1 LNVLIVSLGY
11 PSPSNPVNC
20 IFIHEQAK
28 ELVKQLQEVHV
39 ITYGDRCDPSEEV
52 KDGVHIHRIT
62 LMSNMDRLIGLI
74 FSIKVLFKALQICR
88 KAKIDIVHSHFADIA
103 GLAGTVVSKV
113 LMKPFIVTVHGADI
127 SYGAMQNRTL
137 KCFVYTT
144 LKAANKI
151 IVASDYIR
159 RKCSEALG
167 INSQKV
173 TVIPNGV
180 DIAKLKR
187 PKNVSPHAL
196 PFTKSRGEKM
206 ILTVGH
212 LIKRKNH
219 QSVIRALPTV
229 LQNIPNTI
237 YVIVGNGPTSYELK
251 RIVKFVGVS
260 DNVQF
265 VGQVDNEKLR
275 EYYYSCD
282 VFIMPSTQEGFG
294 ITYLEA
300 SACSKPIIGSIT
312 TAAQE
317 VIIDGVT
324 GFLVNPLDDEAISKL
339 LVKIL
344 NDRQLMNKMGAQGR
358 KIVLEKYLWKHNAQK
373 LIQLYQNSS

>member
-1 LNVLIVSLGY
+1 MNVLIISLGY

-20 IFIHEQAK
+20 VFIHEQAK

-39 ITYGDRCDPSEEV
+39 ITYGDRCDPSEEI
-52 KDGVHIHRIT
+52 KDGVHVHRVT
-62 LMSNMDRLIGLI
+62 LMSNMDRLMGFI
-74 FSIKVLFKALQICR
+74 FSIKVFFKALQISR
-88 KAKIDIVHSHFADIA
+88 EAKIDIVHSHFADIA

-113 LMKPFIVTVHGADI
+113 LMKTFIVTVHGADI
-127 SYGAMQNRTL
+127 SYGSMQNRTM

-151 IVASDYIR
+151 VVASDYIR

-167 INSQKV
+167 TNSQKV

-187 PKNVSPHAL
+187 PKNVIPNAL
-196 PFTKSRGEKM
+196 RFTKSKGEKM
-206 ILTVGH
+206 ILTVGN
-212 LIKRKNH
+212 LIERKNH
-219 QSVIRALPTV
+219 QSVIRALPMV
-229 LQNIPNTI
+229 LQNIPNTT
-237 YVIVGNGPTSYELK
+237 YVIVGNGPTLHELK
-251 RIVKFVGVS
+251 RIVKSVGVT

-265 VGQVDNEKLR
+265 VGQVDDEKLR
-275 EYYYSCD
+275 EYYHSCD

-294 ITYLEA
+294 IAYLEA

-339 LVKIL
+339 LLKVL
-344 NDRQLMNKMGAQGR
+344 SDRQLMNKMGVQGR
-358 KIVLEKYLWKHNAQK
+358 KMIFEKYLWKHNAQK
-373 LIQLYQNSS
+373 FIQLYQNSS